1 MTLTLEDIARMSG
14 TSRSTVSRV
23 INGDPNVS
31 DRTREKVSRVI
42 KELNFQP
49 NLAARGLAAGRI
61 GVIGLVIPVGVGKL
75 FTDPFFQLLIQG
87 VASECNARDHSVM
100 LWLAEPDYERRMIS
114 KIMYTGLVDGVIV
127 SSMLVDDPIVQALTE
142 SKLPYLLI
150 GRHPT
155 NPNAS
160 YIDITNNESARKAT
174 LYLIGLGRKRVATIS
189 GPSSMIVGQDRLSG
203 YLAALDESN
212 VQVDHS
218 LIVEG
223 DFTEEGGYQSMLAL
237 LPARP
242 DAVFIASDAMALGAM
257 RAIQENGLHIP
268 QDVAVSGFDDIPA
281 SSHTHPALTT
291 VRQSIHQMGA
301 LAAETIIELIRRGQG
316 APLQVVMSTEL
327 IIRETCGNTQIA
339 DT

>member
-1 MTLTLEDIARMSG
+1 MTLTLEDIARISG

-203 YLAALDESN
+203 YLAAL
-212 VQVDHS
+212 
-218 LIVEG
+218 
-223 DFTEEGGYQSMLAL
+223 
-237 LPARP
+237 
-242 DAVFIASDAMALGAM
+242 
-257 RAIQENGLHIP
+257 AIQENGLHIP
-268 QDVAVSGFDDIPA
+268 QDVAVIGFDDIPA

-327 IIRETCGNTQIA
+327 IIRGTCGNTQIA